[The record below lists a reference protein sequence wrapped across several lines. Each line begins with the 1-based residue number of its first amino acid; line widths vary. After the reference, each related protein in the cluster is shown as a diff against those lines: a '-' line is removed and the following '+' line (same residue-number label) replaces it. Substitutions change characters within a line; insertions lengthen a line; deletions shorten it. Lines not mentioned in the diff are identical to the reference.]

1 MAADLVVDA
10 SGRHSHSSEWLAHL
24 GYAAPAE
31 ETIGVRIS
39 YATRFL
45 RRRPE
50 HLGGKR
56 VALIAAHEPVWR
68 FGVALAVEHDRWI
81 VTQGGYFD
89 DMPGSGDAA
98 YLEFARTL
106 AAPDIAELLAAAEPL
121 TAPVGFGF
129 PASRRSRYEHL
140 ARFPEGYLV
149 FGDALCSFNP
159 IYGQGM
165 TAAALEAAALA
176 DCLTQG
182 TRSLAPRFFAK
193 ASDIVDTPWQIA
205 AGNDLRHPPVAPTV
219 GHRALHELVHRQ
231 GAPRRSHRPRCRLR
245 IPTRCQPHGAA
256 NPALCRRDGAQGRA
270 PQPTLPTTRSR
281 GRSACSP

>member
-1 MAADLVVDA
+1 MPRAVTHTPPN
-10 SGRHSHSSEWLAHL
+10 GSH
-24 GYAAPAE
+24 APPVE

-106 AAPDIAELLAAAEPL
+106 AAPEIAECGWDAVSERSTILPAYTRPSPL
-121 TAPVGFGF
+121 YSYPFWF
-129 PASRRSRYEHL
+129 SRPCPMVL
-140 ARFPEGYLV
+140 
-149 FGDALCSFNP
+149 
-159 IYGQGM
+159 
-165 TAAALEAAALA
+165 
-176 DCLTQG
+176 
-182 TRSLAPRFFAK
+182 
-193 ASDIVDTPWQIA
+193 
-205 AGNDLRHPPVAPTV
+205 PP
-219 GHRALHELVHRQ
+219 
-231 GAPRRSHRPRCRLR
+231 
-245 IPTRCQPHGAA
+245 
-256 NPALCRRDGAQGRA
+256 
-270 PQPTLPTTRSR
+270 PTLHS
-281 GRSACSP
+281 